1 MRKEANIKL
10 NCLLHGADY
19 NPEQWLDTP
28 EVLEEDIRLMQQAGI
43 NCVSVGI
50 FSWTA
55 LEPAEGVYT
64 FQWLDQVI
72 EHLYEN
78 GIYTVLATPS
88 GAKPGWMAKKYPE
101 ILRVEA
107 DRRRNLQGGRHNH
120 CYTSPVYRE
129 MVTRM
134 NTRLARRYAH
144 HPGVILWHVSNEI
157 QGECHCPLCQA
168 AFRIWLKEKYG
179 SLEKLNRAYWTAF
192 WSHTYTDWEE
202 IESPA
207 PQGETNVHGLVLD
220 WRRFCTAQTV
230 DFFRVET
237 APLRA
242 ENPEIPVTMNMM
254 GFYDGIDYW
263 QFLPELDIISWDSYP
278 SWHNGDGNEGG
289 NAVWNGAYC
298 DAMRAMKHKPWLL
311 MENSPSTTNWIGAS
325 RHKRPGFHRLTAIQN
340 LAHGSDS
347 IQYFQWRQSRGS
359 CEKFHSAVVSH
370 NSSPEVRIF
379 REVAGV
385 GAMLK
390 KLKEI
395 RGSHVPAKAAII
407 YDVQN
412 GWAIGESKGPRNIG
426 EGYLD
431 LILRIYEGFWRR
443 GIPVDLVHMDAPLD
457 GYRFVAA
464 PMLYMLRGDIAQR
477 LRRFAEQGGTL
488 LTSYLTGL
496 VDETDLCYLGQT
508 PACGL
513 TEVLG
518 LWAEEIDGLW
528 DHQHNG
534 IVMQDAPGMQNRYEA
549 SRLCEVVHPTTAETL
564 GVYESDYYQGMP
576 AVTVNRFG
584 KGRVYY
590 VGTFGESQFYYD
602 LLGRIAPEAGLS
614 PALDTELPYGVTVG
628 IRQSD
633 TETYYF
639 LQNFNKDSRELVL
652 PFPLEDL
659 ETGGV
664 YTGTITLAGYGG
676 MVCTRAKE
684 A

>member
-55 LEPAEGVYT
+55 LEPAEGAYT

-168 AFRIWLKEKYG
+168 AFRSWLKEKYG
-179 SLEKLNRAYWTAF
+179 SLEKLNKAYWTAF

-278 SWHNGDGNEGG
+278 GWHNGDGNEGG

-370 NSSPEVRIF
+370 NPSPEVRIF

-390 KLKEI
+390 
-395 RGSHVPAKAAII
+395 S
-407 YDVQN
+407 
-412 GWAIGESKGPRNIG
+412 
-426 EGYLD
+426 
-431 LILRIYEGFWRR
+431 
-443 GIPVDLVHMDAPLD
+443 
-457 GYRFVAA
+457 
-464 PMLYMLRGDIAQR
+464 
-477 LRRFAEQGGTL
+477 
-488 LTSYLTGL
+488 
-496 VDETDLCYLGQT
+496 
-508 PACGL
+508 
-513 TEVLG
+513 
-518 LWAEEIDGLW
+518 
-528 DHQHNG
+528 
-534 IVMQDAPGMQNRYEA
+534 
-549 SRLCEVVHPTTAETL
+549 
-564 GVYESDYYQGMP
+564 
-576 AVTVNRFG
+576 
-584 KGRVYY
+584 
-590 VGTFGESQFYYD
+590 
-602 LLGRIAPEAGLS
+602 
-614 PALDTELPYGVTVG
+614 
-628 IRQSD
+628 
-633 TETYYF
+633 
-639 LQNFNKDSRELVL
+639 
-652 PFPLEDL
+652 
-659 ETGGV
+659 
-664 YTGTITLAGYGG
+664 
-676 MVCTRAKE
+676 
-684 A
+684 